1 MYLRLMDMVRGS
13 WMRWCQLIRCLRIM
27 VVRCFKMTGDNDVD
41 VLSDLEDVEILDQ
54 NQHGWSY

>member
-1 MYLRLMDMVRGS
+1 
-13 WMRWCQLIRCLRIM
+13 M

-54 NQHGWSY
+54 NQHG